1 MLCRVA
7 FLVRHAVAGV
17 VGLHIGAVGLS
28 TLLVVLTCLR
38 AMVFFPF
45 WSLLPPIFAVLDS
58 QELRVLIQSTKNEK
72 QAEQHAEVEQ
82 EEHDPQQYGQP
93 QLMPMDP
100 HAAAAAAHY
109 GNYAHQSV
117 DQDGGY

>member
-1 MLCRVA
+1 MTTLRVVRVSSNVSGCRGGFFFVLRCLCRLP
-7 FLVRHAVAGV
+7 F
-17 VGLHIGAVGLS
+17 
-28 TLLVVLTCLR
+28 VVLGR
-38 AMVFFPF
+38 IV
-45 WSLLPPIFAVLDS
+45 VLDT

-82 EEHDPQQYGQP
+82 EVHDPQQYGQP

-100 HAAAAAAHY
+100 HATAAAAHY
-109 GNYAHQSV
+109 SNYAHQSV